1 MNNDCRQRFCIFLA
15 QKDKFFFYSDCLW
28 KCGVNVT
35 LMIWKCL
42 LQYVIRVAEG
52 FMRIIKLWFHNL
64 FLYKVSETCYTPS
77 FCVPCETK
85 NKTKQNKTWVWGLKK
100 QNKKKGI
107 STSFYRYL
115 LLEKKSILVK
125 MLRKKD
131 YSISNMKSGTV

>member
-1 MNNDCRQRFCIFLA
+1 
-15 QKDKFFFYSDCLW
+15 
-28 KCGVNVT
+28 
-35 LMIWKCL
+35 
-42 LQYVIRVAEG
+42 
-52 FMRIIKLWFHNL
+52 
-64 FLYKVSETCYTPS
+64 
-77 FCVPCETK
+77 VPCETK